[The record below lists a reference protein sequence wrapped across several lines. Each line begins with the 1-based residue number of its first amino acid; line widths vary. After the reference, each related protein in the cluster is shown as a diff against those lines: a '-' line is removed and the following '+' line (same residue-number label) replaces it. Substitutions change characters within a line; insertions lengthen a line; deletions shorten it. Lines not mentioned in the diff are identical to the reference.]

1 MPATLSDLE
10 ILAFDCQ
17 ATGANPARGHILEMG
32 WTRTRASLNHV
43 DTNSGVQVYP
53 VRLPADAIIPRAVQ
67 RITGISQETLET
79 AVSAETVWQHLLA
92 TAGNTVSGVP
102 GAVCPM
108 VIHFARF
115 EAPFL
120 QELHRQNGPP
130 GRVAFKIIFNQEI

>member
-1 MPATLSDLE
+1 MSATLSDLE

-67 RITGISQETLET
+67 RITGISQETLE
-79 AVSAETVWQHLLA
+79 
-92 TAGNTVSGVP
+92 
-102 GAVCPM
+102 
-108 VIHFARF
+108 
-115 EAPFL
+115 
-120 QELHRQNGPP
+120 
-130 GRVAFKIIFNQEI
+130 

>member
-1 MPATLSDLE
+1 MSATLSDLE

-79 AVSAETVWQHLLA
+79 AV
-92 TAGNTVSGVP
+92 
-102 GAVCPM
+102 
-108 VIHFARF
+108 
-115 EAPFL
+115 
-120 QELHRQNGPP
+120 
-130 GRVAFKIIFNQEI
+130 